1 MRGVHDELF
10 LDTEIL
16 DIYNSG
22 GGTTHC
28 GRCVRVDAAQNGASD
43 ESCGTSNASTHQS

>member
-22 GGTTHC
+22 DGIVHC
-28 GRCVRVDAAQNGASD
+28 GRCVCVDAAQNGASD
-43 ESCGTSNASTHQS
+43 EPCGTSNACADQS